1 MRRALLVFV
10 AVAIVVLGCAK
21 APTPDEAYLLYMG
34 EVNNNEMQAYN
45 EALDR
50 IFYSTQEGPWAPWA
64 ACVWVNNLE
73 NATKGLKNAL
83 ERAPKPLHPALKKSH
98 EYALQAMEHQLDG
111 LGHFDKGCASMEA
124 DEILIGV
131 DYQNEAAK
139 LLVYAGAALAEYYR
153 SQ

>member
-1 MRRALLVFV
+1 MRRALTALM
-10 AVAIVVLGCAK
+10 AIAIVVVGCAK
-21 APTPDEAYLLYMG
+21 ALTPDEAYLLYMG
-34 EVNNNEMQAYN
+34 EVNNHEMQAYN

-50 IFYSTQEGPWAPWA
+50 IFYSTQEGPWA

-73 NATKGLKNAL
+73 NATKSLKNAL

-98 EYALQAMEHQLDG
+98 EYALQAMEDQLDG
-111 LGHFDKGCASMEA
+111 VKHFDKGCASMEA

-139 LLVYAGAALAEYYR
+139 LLVYAAAALAEYYK